1 MVLSHLKRLTRLLH
15 ACPSLLQVQDPVL
28 ADAKRW
34 GYQGLQPWQ
43 QEVLD
48 KVKEG
53 PLALLQQKAA
63 ALTG

>member
-1 MVLSHLKRLTRLLH
+1 MPPLHPLLLLL
-15 ACPSLLQVQDPVL
+15 LLQVQDPVL

-48 KVKEG
+48 KVVAG

-63 ALTG
+63 TLTD